1 MSNKIWALYFMNLS
15 INMSKGLKI
24 KGEPMA
30 GKVQYMGSLSV
41 QH

>member
-1 MSNKIWALYFMNLS
+1 MSLS
-15 INMSKGLKI
+15 INMSMGLKI

-30 GKVQYMGSLSV
+30 GKIHYMDSLSV